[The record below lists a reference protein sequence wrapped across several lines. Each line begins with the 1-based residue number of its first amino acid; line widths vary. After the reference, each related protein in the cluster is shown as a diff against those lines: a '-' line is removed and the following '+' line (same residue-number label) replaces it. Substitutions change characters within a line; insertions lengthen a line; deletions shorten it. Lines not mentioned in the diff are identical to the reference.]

1 MSDPGDFL
9 SRWSRRKRAAAEG
22 VAETDA
28 QSSAAAVPAEA
39 ASDPA
44 PAEPAFDLS
53 KLPSLDS
60 IGPDTDVRMFLRP
73 EVPASLRHAALR
85 RAWVSDPAIRDFR
98 APQEMD
104 WDFNAPGVPG
114 FGEIGPDID
123 VQQMA
128 ARVLGNL
135 PSAEAVQEID
145 ASATS
150 EQQLASSSQES
161 ASAITSDAPPMSDDD
176 RPSLVSSNS
185 ATQGEKDTASQQ
197 ESTPTRIAIPHRHGG
212 ALPK

>member
-1 MSDPGDFL
+1 
-9 SRWSRRKRAAAEG
+9 
-22 VAETDA
+22 
-28 QSSAAAVPAEA
+28 
-39 ASDPA
+39 
-44 PAEPAFDLS
+44 
-53 KLPSLDS
+53 
-60 IGPDTDVRMFLRP
+60 MFLRP

-128 ARVLGNL
+128 ARILGNL

-145 ASATS
+145 AAATS